1 MGTHEKETL
10 KQREISFCK
19 LHPDTDQAGTAA
31 LLLQEIPGIQG
42 TDQISANLLRVRY
55 DLEEISIRQIEEM
68 LVELGFHLAGNL
80 MHRLM
85 RALHY
90 YAEETQ
96 RANLALGCGDC
107 DSDRT
112 RKIFIERYTRLC
124 HGCRDP
130 HSSIWRHYR

>member
-1 MGTHEKETL
+1 MATHENETL
-10 KQREISFCK
+10 KQREIPFCK

-31 LLLQEIPGIQG
+31 LLLQDIPGVQHVKQLSP
-42 TDQISANLLRVRY
+42 TLLSIRY
-55 DLEEISIRQIEEM
+55 DLAEIGIRQIEEL

-80 MHRLM
+80 MQRLM

-96 RANLALGCGDC
+96 LANMAMGCVDC
-107 DSDRT
+107 DSART
-112 RKIFIERYTRLC
+112 RKIFIERYARLC

-130 HSSIWRHYR
+130 HSEIWRHYR